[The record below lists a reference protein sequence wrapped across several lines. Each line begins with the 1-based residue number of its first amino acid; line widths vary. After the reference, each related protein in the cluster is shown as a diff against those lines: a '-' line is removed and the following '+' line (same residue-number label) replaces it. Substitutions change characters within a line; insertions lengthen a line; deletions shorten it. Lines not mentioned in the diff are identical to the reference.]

1 MVHYYHN
8 AHAPS
13 SGAHSVIHIMSS
25 QVRLHFFLFIFGE
38 WIQFMRVHI
47 HIGLNFE
54 QTIWDKTKVKLGTT
68 WEHDENTLGRRK
80 QKNPIQKFLDSAF
93 WFITC

>member
-1 MVHYYHN
+1 
-8 AHAPS
+8 
-13 SGAHSVIHIMSS
+13 
-25 QVRLHFFLFIFGE
+25 
-38 WIQFMRVHI
+38 MRVHI

>member
-1 MVHYYHN
+1 
-8 AHAPS
+8 
-13 SGAHSVIHIMSS
+13 MSS
-25 QVRLHFFLFIFGE
+25 QVRLRFFFLFNFGE
-38 WIQFMRVHI
+38 RIQFMRVSI

-80 QKNPIQKFLDSAF
+80 QKNPIQKFLYSAF

>member
-1 MVHYYHN
+1 MGEFC
-8 AHAPS
+8 A
-13 SGAHSVIHIMSS
+13 SGRA
-25 QVRLHFFLFIFGE
+25 IFMG
-38 WIQFMRVHI
+38 VYI

-54 QTIWDKTKVKLGTT
+54 QTIWYKTKVKLGTT

-93 WFITC
+93 WFITCYYVSQNP